1 MTKKYFILAL
11 YAMALLL
18 CPSLWFQNA
27 FAQKHAA
34 SARFDTAKEKIGG
47 LRLGLSENDTV
58 ASIPCTPKKLKE
70 ILEGATGDYVQTWQ
84 FAACG
89 IVLKMSSPKKGAP
102 KSISAITLTKPA
114 TLATGRGIRIG
125 STEQE
130 VLAAYGRYRDAD
142 GDSKKGKQFVA
153 GSIFDGM
160 IFDFQDGAVVR
171 IFLGAAAE

>member
-11 YAMALLL
+11 YAIALLL
-18 CPSLWFQNA
+18 SPSPWLQNA
-27 FAQKHAA
+27 FAQKIAA
-34 SARFDTAKEKIGG
+34 STRYDTAKERIGG
-47 LRLGLSENDTV
+47 LRLGLLENDTV

-70 ILEGATGDYVQTWQ
+70 IYEGATGDYVQTWQ
-84 FAACG
+84 FATCG

-114 TLATGRGIRIG
+114 TFATGRGIRIG

-142 GDSKKGKQFVA
+142 GDSKKGKRFVA
-153 GSIFDGM
+153 GSVYDGI
-160 IFDFQDGAVVR
+160 IFDFQDGTVVR